1 MAISRSDIRSLLE
14 PNLRAVFGMAPM
26 YPAQWSEIF
35 DVYSSEKAVETEVE
49 MKFTGLAQM
58 RPEGSPTAMDSMG
71 QRIVSSY
78 YHRYFSLG
86 FQITRAALVDDLYK
100 TRFPMMAKSLKH
112 SLDQTKEIVG
122 ANVINNG
129 FNDDYPLGDGQPLF
143 SVEHPIDNGVVANMP
158 EVAVDLSEAALEAAI
173 ISIQQFKDQAGLTIM
188 TQAKKLLVPPAGQ
201 FTADRLLN
209 SVYRTGTANNDINAI
224 YNTKAIPAGYRVN
237 QFFTHP
243 NSWVILTDAP
253 DGAKHYVREKP
264 QTSVDTDFLTDGLLA
279 KAVERYSFGVSNFR
293 CMYGSLGV

>member
-35 DVYSSEKAVETEVE
+35 DVYASEKAVETEVE

-71 QRIVSSY
+71 QRIITSY
-78 YHRYFSLG
+78 YSRTFSLG
-86 FQITRAALVDDLYK
+86 FVITRSAIKDDLYK
-100 TRFPMMAKSLKH
+100 TRFPMMAKALKH
-112 SLDQTKEIVG
+112 SLEQTKEIVG

-129 FNDDYPLGDGQPLF
+129 FNAAYPLGDGRPLF
-143 SVEHPIDNGVVANMP
+143 AVDHPIDNGVVANTP
-158 EVAVDLSEAALEAAI
+158 AVAVDLSEASLEAAI
-173 ISIQQFKDQAGLTIM
+173 IAIQQFKDQAGLTVM
-188 TQAKKLLVPPAGQ
+188 TQAKKLVVPSSNQ

-209 SVYRTGTANNDINAI
+209 SVYRTGTANNDINAL
-224 YNTKAIPAGYRVN
+224 YNTKAIPGGYRVN
-237 QFFTHP
+237 QFFTLP
-243 NSWVILTDAP
+243 NSWMILTDAP
-253 DGAKHYVREKP
+253 DGCKHYVREKP
-264 QTSVDTDFLTDGLLA
+264 EVDVSTDWSTDNLQA

-293 CMYGSLGV
+293 AVYGSQGV